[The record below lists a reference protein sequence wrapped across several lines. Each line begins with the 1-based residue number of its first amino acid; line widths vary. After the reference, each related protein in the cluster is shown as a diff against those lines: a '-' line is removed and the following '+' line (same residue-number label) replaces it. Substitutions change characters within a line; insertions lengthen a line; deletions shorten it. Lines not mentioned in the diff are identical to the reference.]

1 MNELEE
7 LNRLVDN
14 FNKGCSPLIDWVKV
28 HENDP
33 FFETEDGR
41 HIMDHIGTIAKG
53 GSLLNLK
60 IAIILLENVIL
71 ERKAGRNGEEP

>member
-14 FNKGCSPLIDWVKV
+14 FNKGCGPLIDWVQS
-28 HENDP
+28 HMNDP
-33 FFETEDGR
+33 FFETEHGQ
-41 HIMDHIGTIAKG
+41 HILEHTSTIAKG

-60 IAIILLENVIL
+60 MAIILLENVIL